1 MLAADRP
8 EHKRIVK
15 QTQGVIFLG
24 VPHFGTKAYLPASL
38 LACTAYWRGSSTT
51 LLETMS
57 LDNPRL
63 RDLDNEFRFS
73 YRSTY
78 ICNFL
83 ESQAETIQR
92 LSLSPVSKDTLDR
105 HDISDNPQ
113 TVDKRSGELGY
124 AKNVYLN
131 TDHRGLNKFKSATDP
146 LFLKFHRHFKEA
158 CQHKN

>member
-1 MLAADRP
+1 
-8 EHKRIVK
+8 
-15 QTQGVIFLG
+15 
-24 VPHFGTKAYLPASL
+24 
-38 LACTAYWRGSSTT
+38 
-51 LLETMS
+51 MS
-57 LDNPRL
+57 LDNPRP
-63 RDLDNEFRFS
+63 RNLDNEFRFS

-92 LSLSPVSKDTLDR
+92 LSLSP
-105 HDISDNPQ
+105 
-113 TVDKRSGELGY
+113 TVGKRSGELGY